1 MTVTLPAPT
10 APQVSR
16 VRTVL
21 FGGLALVWFGEML
34 FTGVQPLAE
43 TWTTFWKMY
52 APDNP
57 QLASALY
64 ITHAFEAPLKA
75 ALLVLALFGLL
86 SRNPS
91 ARTALFVSM
100 ALVPPINIA
109 FHFRA
114 QGFPVSSMT
123 IATVL
128 SSILWLS
135 FLFIKEPAQQAE
147 PGETTGPWEIVRY
160 AWFAVSASMLTAL
173 ASLFLFAPDTVLY
186 WEFPCLSDVF
196 GAHQGEIASL
206 RVSTLAAGSHLTALA
221 TATWFATAHSRRNRT
236 LRQAITIASIAY
248 AGLVCLLPL
257 RQIVSHPGWNCSTS
271 PVLIPF
277 VPLLV
282 GWATY
287 AAVGRVRGDL

>member
-1 MTVTLPAPT
+1 VTVTLSAP
-10 APQVSR
+10 PLSR
-16 VRTVL
+16 ARTVL

-34 FTGVQPLAE
+34 FTGVQPFAE
-43 TWTTFWKMY
+43 TWTRFWKMY

-57 QLASALY
+57 QLAAALY

-75 ALLVLALFGLL
+75 ALLVLALFGLR

-100 ALVPPINIA
+100 SLVPPINIA

-114 QGFPVSSMT
+114 QGFPLSSMT

-128 SSILWLS
+128 SSILWVS
-135 FLFIKEPAQQAE
+135 FLLIREPAQHAE
-147 PGETTGPWEIVRY
+147 RRETTEPWDIFRY
-160 AWFAVSASMLTAL
+160 AWFALSATVLTVL
-173 ASLFLFAPDTVLY
+173 ASLFLFAPNTVLY

-196 GAHQGEIASL
+196 DAHQGELASL
-206 RVSTLAAGSHLTALA
+206 SVSTLAAGSHLTALA
-221 TATWFATAHSRRNRT
+221 TATWFATAHSRSNRT
-236 LRQAITIASIAY
+236 LRQAITLASIAY
-248 AGLVCLLPL
+248 TGLVCLLPL
-257 RQIVSHPGWNCSTS
+257 RQIVSHAGWNCSTS

-282 GWATY
+282 GWVMY
-287 AAVGRVRGDL
+287 AAVGRARGDL